1 MCLSNSRCTEGLLQ
15 RLEALNQNANEHQ
28 RANVTI
34 VYSSIDGLT
43 SNPLSWCYLRNRF
56 PNITFTLGIRLP
68 EDDNHSVIR
77 SFAFAHSD
85 RHNAIRWAV
94 YSVDVLSCLYPP
106 LRGECSRSICA
117 YPDNMALVSCDSNTI
132 DAHKQFITIQLAS
145 HRWRRARQAA
155 VGWQGPTYR
164 HVSLSSS
171 N

>member
-1 MCLSNSRCTEGLLQ
+1 MTAQQVCLSNSRCTEGLLQ

-106 LRGECSRSICA
+106 SGRECSHS
-117 YPDNMALVSCDSNTI
+117 LTLF
-132 DAHKQFITIQLAS
+132 AHTPITWLLSLATVT
-145 HRWRRARQAA
+145 RLM
-155 VGWQGPTYR
+155 PTNS
-164 HVSLSSS
+164 SLRF